1 LSGIDFVICALL
13 IVGAFVG
20 YKEGFLLGLFSFLA
34 IVLGVMGGFALL
46 GWAML
51 MLDDSFD
58 IDKKILPY
66 VAFGVV
72 FLAIVLVVRLLANL
86 IKLSI
91 DKTFLG
97 KMDQAAGALLG
108 VFRAAFMLSVVLW
121 ILDAIKISLP
131 EDWMTNSWLYP
142 PVAAFAP
149 LIGGWIG
156 DVFPAFQDIFSRF

>member
-1 LSGIDFVICALL
+1 MSGIDFAICAILV
-13 IVGAFVG
+13 VGAFVG

-51 MLDDSFD
+51 LLDDSFD
-58 IDKKILPY
+58 ISKNVLPY

-72 FLAIVLVVRLLANL
+72 FLAIVILVRLLANL

-131 EDWMTNSWLYP
+131 EDWMTDSWLYP
-142 PVAAFAP
+142 PVTAFAP
-149 LIGGWIG
+149 LVASWVG
-156 DVFPAFQDIFSRF
+156 DLFPAFHDIFSRF